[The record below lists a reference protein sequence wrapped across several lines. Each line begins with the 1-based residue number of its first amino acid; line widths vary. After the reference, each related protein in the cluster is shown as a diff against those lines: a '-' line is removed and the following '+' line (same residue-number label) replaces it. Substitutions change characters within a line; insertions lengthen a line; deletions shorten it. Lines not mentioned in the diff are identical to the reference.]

1 MTYPLQYFRIAIGD
15 TDNNISASG
24 SSLIPSHHTGKTTEK
39 WYLNYVK
46 KDTFQIV
53 NASSNQVMTGNKS
66 MFLFQIILH
75 LLLNIGLFKEYKM
88 IMMAIL
94 YIIKF

>member
-15 TDNNISASG
+15 TDNNIASSG

-46 KDTFQIV
+46 KDTFQIL
-53 NASSNQVMTGNKS
+53 NASSNQIMTGNNS
-66 MFLFQIILH
+66 NVSLSNYSSSSSQHWTFQGVQNDYDGYTL
-75 LLLNIGLFKEYKM
+75 
-88 IMMAIL
+88 
-94 YIIKF
+94 